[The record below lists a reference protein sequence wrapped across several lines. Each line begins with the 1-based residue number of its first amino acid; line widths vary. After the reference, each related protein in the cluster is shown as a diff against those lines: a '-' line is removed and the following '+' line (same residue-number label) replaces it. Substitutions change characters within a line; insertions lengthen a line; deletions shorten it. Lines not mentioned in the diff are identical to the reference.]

1 MQLFFTSFCNFITEQ
16 TQHLIAY
23 LNIFCKNSICLFGKG
38 DNEMQQNN
46 TEITLSWGFAPDE
59 RQTVADMYWLAFQ
72 EKLKIPL
79 GPTHK
84 AITFLTAVCD
94 PNFALVARDTAGNI
108 LGVAGIKTAKGD
120 FIGGSFAQLRDVYGT
135 WGATWRAAM
144 LSVLERPVKP
154 DVLLMDGIFVGAAA
168 RGKGVGTKLLNTLIE
183 HAESHNFA
191 AIRLDVIDKNH
202 GAQKLYERIGFV
214 EVANSDIGPL
224 RHLFGFQK
232 SVTLNYS
239 LK

>member
-1 MQLFFTSFCNFITEQ
+1 
-16 TQHLIAY
+16 
-23 LNIFCKNSICLFGKG
+23 
-38 DNEMQQNN
+38 
-46 TEITLSWGFAPDE
+46 
-59 RQTVADMYWLAFQ
+59 MYWLAFQ

-79 GPTHK
+79 GPTQK

-108 LGVAGIKTAKGD
+108 LGVAGIKTAKGGL
-120 FIGGSFAQLRDVYGT
+120 IGGSFAQLRDVYGT

-154 DVLLMDGIFVGAAA
+154 DVLLMDGIDVGAAA

-202 GAQKLYERIGFV
+202 GAQRYDGNTSLTNIGV
-214 EVANSDIGPL
+214 M
-224 RHLFGFQK
+224 FQMGDSGK
-232 SVTLNYS
+232 SVLPIPDQVRADHNQRRDQKYNPI
-239 LK
+239 LEPH